1 MRISSGCKS
10 FMDRVTKHVVSIGIL
25 RVTGDGAGCERVV
38 VAVVELKFG
47 ILVLLLVRVVERD
60 ALLSPLEEAMN
71 GAAAESNAL
80 LVLEAPPMALLLLLI
95 VAALAKSKY
104 PEEEG

>member
-1 MRISSGCKS
+1 
-10 FMDRVTKHVVSIGIL
+10 MDRVTKHVVSIGIL
-25 RVTGDGAGCERVV
+25 RVTGEGAGCERVV
-38 VAVVELKFG
+38 AVVLVELKFG

-80 LVLEAPPMALLLLLI
+80 LVLGPPPMALLLLLM

-104 PEEEG
+104 PEVEG

>member
-1 MRISSGCKS
+1 
-10 FMDRVTKHVVSIGIL
+10 MDRVTKKVVSIGIL
-25 RVTGDGAGCERVV
+25 RIAGEGAGCERVV
-38 VAVVELKFG
+38 VAAAVVELKVG

-80 LVLEAPPMALLLLLI
+80 LVLGPPPMALLLLLM

-104 PEEEG
+104 PEVEG